1 MANSLD
7 YQKRSHPH
15 VYRQG
20 QGLDDVQIHVIL
32 NFILDNVITHVL
44 HLA

>member
-7 YQKRSHPH
+7 YRKRSHLH

-20 QGLDDVQIHVIL
+20 QGLDDAQVHVIE
-32 NFILDNVITHVL
+32 FMLDNVITHVL